1 MGCAFGA
8 IRSLLILGVTAVA
21 IVALF
26 HDSIAHAVTG
36 HPLLRPVDSLG
47 AVPVL
52 HFAPDENLERLDEQQ
67 LRRTRSR
74 VDISMY
80 SFTDRK
86 LATVLKELAARG
98 VVVRIYRDQEQFRKE
113 QSFSRGRGL
122 STTAMLR
129 HIANIHIR
137 VKGGSPRN
145 LMHQKDYCLDGK
157 WLREGSANWSP
168 GSEKRQDNSLWFSSD
183 PQQIAA
189 YERKFDEM
197 WDRTSNLVVQ

>member
-8 IRSLLILGVTAVA
+8 VRSLLILAVTAVA

-26 HDSIAHAVTG
+26 HDSITHAVAG
-36 HPLLRPVDSLG
+36 HPLLREAHVLAP
-47 AVPVL
+47 APVL
-52 HFAPDENLERLDEQQ
+52 HFAPSENLEHLDEQQ
-67 LRRTRSR
+67 LQRARSR

-86 LATVLKELAARG
+86 LAAVLKELAARG

-113 QSFSRGRGL
+113 QSLSPGL

-129 HIANIHIR
+129 NIPNIHIR

-145 LMHQKDYCLDGK
+145 LMHQNSVL
-157 WLREGSANWSP
+157 P
-168 GSEKRQDNSLWFSSD
+168 GN
-183 PQQIAA
+183 
-189 YERKFDEM
+189 M
-197 WDRTSNLVVQ
+197 WRSIPFGATFR

>member
-1 MGCAFGA
+1 M
-8 IRSLLILGVTAVA
+8 RSLLILGVTAVA

-26 HDSIAHAVTG
+26 HDSITHAVAG
-36 HPLLRPVDSLG
+36 DPLLREAHVLAP
-47 AVPVL
+47 APVL

-67 LRRTRSR
+67 LRRARSR
-74 VDISMY
+74 IDISMY

-86 LATVLKELAARG
+86 LTAVLAELAARG
-98 VVVRIYRDQEQFRKE
+98 VVVRLYRDQEQFRHE
-113 QSFSRGRGL
+113 QLFSRGRGL

-129 HIANIHIR
+129 QIPNIHIR

-157 WLREGSANWSP
+157 RLRDGSANWSP

-183 PQQIAA
+183 PRQVAA

-197 WDRTSNLVVQ
+197 WNRASNLVVQ